1 MTSKEK
7 AKELIEKF
15 MPYMYCYMG
24 SGMLSNDYNEK
35 VAIDNAKKC
44 ALITVDEIIKV
55 CPYLDSSNRVDLN
68 ELDAPIEQY
77 VSFWE
82 EVQIEIQRFKLEDCG
97 C

>member
-1 MTSKEK
+1 MTPKEK
-7 AKELIEKF
+7 AQNLFNKIYEVEDTLGNYPMCVET
-15 MPYMYCYMG
+15 
-24 SGMLSNDYNEK
+24 
-35 VAIDNAKKC
+35 AKKC